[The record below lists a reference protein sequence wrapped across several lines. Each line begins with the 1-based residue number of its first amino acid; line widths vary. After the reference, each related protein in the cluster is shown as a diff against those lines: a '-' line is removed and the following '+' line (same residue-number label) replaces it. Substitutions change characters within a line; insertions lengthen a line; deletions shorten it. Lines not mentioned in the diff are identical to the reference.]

1 MLAECNLREK
11 LANRDFRHN
20 LDPLLAVGVA
30 SDYNIDEAGGLII
43 RELLSQLDI

>member
-1 MLAECNLREK
+1 MEKREK
-11 LANRDFRHN
+11 LAASLRVRF
-20 LDPLLAVGVA
+20 AIGVA